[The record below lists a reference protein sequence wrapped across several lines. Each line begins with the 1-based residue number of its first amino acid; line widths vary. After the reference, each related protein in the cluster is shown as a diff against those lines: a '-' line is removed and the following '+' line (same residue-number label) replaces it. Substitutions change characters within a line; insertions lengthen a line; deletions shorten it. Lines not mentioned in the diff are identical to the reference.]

1 MTTAGSGSPVG
12 HSCPRC
18 NEPLGQQQVRGVG
31 LEACGKCGCMLVTQT
46 TLTPLLEAL
55 SVDLLTTF
63 NPDAELK
70 ALPTRAEE
78 IGCPDCRKAM
88 EKSDYCSA
96 KMVFFDRCN
105 PCGLLWLA
113 GEELG
118 AMSLMWARM
127 EARIARTRA
136 QNQESLSGMDL
147 LVDAGHLRRLVNGS
161 IFGAFPLGT
170 IF

>member
-1 MTTAGSGSPVG
+1 MTTSGSGSPVG
-12 HSCPRC
+12 RSCPSC
-18 NEPLGQQQVRGVG
+18 NEPLGHQQVRGVG
-31 LEACGKCGCMLVTQT
+31 LEACSKCDCMLVTQS
-46 TLTPLLEAL
+46 TLMPLLEAL

-70 ALPTRAEE
+70 ALPNRAQA
-78 IGCPDCRKAM
+78 IGCPDCRKTM

-96 KMVFFDRCN
+96 KIVFFDRCN
-105 PCGLLWLA
+105 PCSLLWFA

-136 QNQESLSGMDL
+136 QNQENLAGMES
-147 LVDAGHLRRLVNGS
+147 LVDAGHLRRAVKGS
-161 IFGAFPLGT
+161 IFRALPLGT
-170 IF
+170 LF